1 MANYFMHGGGFN
13 GRDSAPSRTEVGI
26 RGDLVQV
33 SSEHWSIPI
42 YSLDNYP
49 LGFGRVDLMGT
60 PIIGEGQEIKTY
72 YVGSQRWTMISADG
86 EEHDP
91 FMFRF
96 SQKLNCEKRREEG
109 YPYELCF
116 YLLGEK
122 RDATQAFSK
131 LRKRGELAKGN
142 GLWVPV
148 KARNYR

>member
-1 MANYFMHGGGFN
+1 MHGGGFN

-33 SSEHWSIPI
+33 SSEHRSIPI

-49 LGFGRVDLMGT
+49 LGFGRVNILGS
-60 PIIGEGQEIKTY
+60 PITDEPQGIKTY
-72 YVGSQRWTMISADG
+72 SIGNEKWIMVPADG
-86 EEHDP
+86 EEYDP
-91 FMFRF
+91 FTFIF
-96 SQKLNCEKRREEG
+96 LQKLNCERRRKEG